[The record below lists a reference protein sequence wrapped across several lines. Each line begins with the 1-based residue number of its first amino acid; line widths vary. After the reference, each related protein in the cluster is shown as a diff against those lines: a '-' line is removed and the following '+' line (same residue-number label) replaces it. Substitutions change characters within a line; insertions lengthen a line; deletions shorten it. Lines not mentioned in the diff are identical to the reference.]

1 MRDAEEV
8 QDVDDL
14 PGEGV
19 VELWL
24 LAEASSRT
32 VHEPVAGYGILDD
45 AELSRARSFPTP
57 GGRRRYVQ
65 AHVALRTVLAR
76 YTGQAPADLRFAREG
91 SHGRPV
97 LRDAPLPRFSL
108 SHSHGLVAVAVA
120 ARAVGVDV
128 QRMCPPA
135 TVEACLPRLHPAERD
150 EVGRLSGDRR
160 VAAFCRLWARKEAYL
175 KALGTGLFRP
185 PRADYLGDGDRA
197 ARPAGWSV
205 RDVPAP
211 DGYAAAT
218 ALRGDVPHG
227 VTVRHV
233 EAVTGRS
240 KAPG

>member
-1 MRDAEEV
+1 MTDPEEA

-24 LAEASSRT
+24 LSEARSRT
-32 VHEPVAGYGILDD
+32 VPEPHVGYGILDD

-57 GGRRRYVQ
+57 RGRRRYVQ

-91 SHGRPV
+91 AHGRPV

-128 QRMCPPA
+128 QRLCPPA

-150 EVGRLSGDRR
+150 EVGRLSGDSR

-175 KALGTGLFRP
+175 KALGTGLSRP
-185 PRADYLGDGDRA
+185 PRADYLGDGDRG
-197 ARPAGWSV
+197 ARPVGWSV
-205 RDVPAP
+205 RDVSAP

-218 ALRGDVPHG
+218 ALRGDVPHR

-233 EAVTGRS
+233 EAVTGLS
-240 KAPG
+240 TTPE